1 MKRSWSLRAALSL
14 LLALTLLTGVMPAL
28 ADGIN
33 IIGTVTVTNSS
44 YVNVRTGGATTYP
57 VVATVLPGSIYPCIG
72 TAPTGWYEILL
83 DNGQTGFVSNNLTS
97 FAPGGTGQLPG
108 GQDTGAIRKTISV
121 TYRTEAG
128 ATLATDY
135 VTLLYGVN
143 IVPAND
149 GKVPAGYTLVSTRRV
164 TVNVD
169 RYGTAT
175 PGSVVFTYRPYSV
188 PVTPPPQ
195 TAAQVPVYYRD
206 VYGVTLNTQ
215 LVSVTPGSR
224 LIRPNAA
231 LVPAGYTLV
240 GPADVVVSVGTN
252 MVSMP
257 ASVTFIYAQTV
268 QPTAAPQAAATVP
281 VYYMSSSGAYLNVA
295 YLTLNPGIH
304 YISPDNALAGA
315 GYVLQSPSPAV
326 VNVSAYGVA
335 SPNSVSFV
343 YAPVQAAPPASSFD
357 IPLRY
362 IGISGD
368 PLYTGKVTVY
378 QGYNTIQADNSKVP
392 SGFVLNSSA
401 TVQVLVDSNGVA
413 NPKEV
418 VFVYRPSSAP
428 PPQTPRPGVSVS
440 IPVYYIGVSG
450 DPLGQDTVTVYQ
462 GANSVR
468 ANHSKVPSGFVI
480 NSADTVQV
488 AVDAYGT
495 ATPASVTF
503 VYRSASQPPSGGGA
517 TNPQYLPD
525 FVKTRP
531 NPGSYPVYTGPSEGY
546 YRVGNATLGG
556 GTIRVY
562 GQENGWAL
570 IGYGLSNGGYRIGFV
585 SMSAIPAD
593 ITPPYLQLTHIPQ
606 NNVSASLFVDDPIVS
621 TNRELLKRYEGG
633 SPFIFLAYL
642 NDFWAYVEIEN
653 FEGTGQPARGFVSR
667 RSLGV

>member
-97 FAPGGTGQLPG
+97 FAPGGAGQLPG

-240 GPADVVVSVGTN
+240 GPADVVVSVGSN

-257 ASVTFIYAQTV
+257 ASVTFIYAQTMA
-268 QPTAAPQAAATVP
+268 PTAAPQAAATVP

-315 GYVLQSPSPAV
+315 GYALQSPTPAV

-343 YAPVQAAPPASSFD
+343 YAPVQAAPP
-357 IPLRY
+357 P
-362 IGISGD
+362 
-368 PLYTGKVTVY
+368 
-378 QGYNTIQADNSKVP
+378 
-392 SGFVLNSSA
+392 
-401 TVQVLVDSNGVA
+401 
-413 NPKEV
+413 
-418 VFVYRPSSAP
+418 AP
-428 PPQTPRPGVSVS
+428 PVPPAPPAGSIEVGVVYKDQSGNEIYRTKAYVGGGQHYVTANDALVPGYTLTSPRQVYVNVTAEGYPSPWQVNFTYKAGAAPAPQPQPQ
-440 IPVYYIGVSG
+440 P
-450 DPLGQDTVTVYQ
+450 
-462 GANSVR
+462 
-468 ANHSKVPSGFVI
+468 
-480 NSADTVQV
+480 
-488 AVDAYGT
+488 
-495 ATPASVTF
+495 
-503 VYRSASQPPSGGGA
+503 QPPSGD
-517 TNPQYLPD
+517 TPTYLPN
-525 FVKTRP
+525 FVKTKP
-531 NPGSYPVYTGPSEGY
+531 NPGSYPVFTGPGNAF

-562 GQENGWAL
+562 GREGDYAL

-585 SMSAIPAD
+585 TLNAIPAN
-593 ITPPYLQLTHIPQ
+593 ITQQLQQLHVTYIAKA
-606 NNVSASLFVDDPIVS
+606 NVSTSLFVDDPIVS
-621 TNRELLKRYEGG
+621 TNRELSKRIEGG
-633 SPFIFLAYL
+633 NTFYLLGYL
-642 NDFWAYVEIEN
+642 NDFWAWVEIPN
-653 FEGTGQPARGFVSR
+653 FEGSGKPARGFVSR